1 MGIDIMF
8 VSTSK
13 STKIHFYYSFCF
25 LITVVYFSS
34 IVYNVSIAEEDL
46 DEDNNNNPPKS
57 ESTLLRRRH
66 RKDISM
72 TEYVQLKLRD
82 LSKKPWQEILKS
94 PLVRNYLLLI
104 GLVLMVLIVF
114 FTYAVYKQY

>member
-1 MGIDIMF
+1 MCSNETIIEIQKLVYIDNIMF

-46 DEDNNNNPPKS
+46 DEGKQGGIFLYLSLLDNAPN
-57 ESTLLRRRH
+57 
-66 RKDISM
+66 
-72 TEYVQLKLRD
+72 
-82 LSKKPWQEILKS
+82 
-94 PLVRNYLLLI
+94 
-104 GLVLMVLIVF
+104 
-114 FTYAVYKQY
+114 